1 MKESMSK
8 WLTVVNY
15 IRVMVVAHHV
25 SSRLRSSTQAGC
37 AVTWNERTVQP
48 SRLAG
53 NQLYSSESV
62 SGGLKFLTREFGWAR
77 ASREVAE
84 RPVGILTKLSSE
96 TWRLQ
101 IKAPWLRPTC
111 SKGWILDQNRVQG
124 EGKIW
129 SPSLDVHE
137 KQLRTRSCFC
147 SSRPVKLSS
156 YCSVTNVKC
165 FCSLIFGLSFYA

>member
-1 MKESMSK
+1 
-8 WLTVVNY
+8 
-15 IRVMVVAHHV
+15 MVVAHHV
-25 SSRLRSSTQAGC
+25 SSCLRSSTWAGC
-37 AVTWNERTVQP
+37 TVTWNERTAQP

-96 TWRLQ
+96 TWRLE
-101 IKAPWLRPTC
+101 IDAPWLRPTC

-124 EGKIW
+124 EGKYGRRALT
-129 SPSLDVHE
+129 STKCNCEQGLVSVA
-137 KQLRTRSCFC
+137 
-147 SSRPVKLSS
+147 SRPVKLTS
-156 YCSVTNVKC
+156 YCSVTNFKC
-165 FCSLIFGLSFYA
+165 FCSLIFGRSFYA